1 MPRFDRTGPWGEGP
15 MTGGGFGYCNPASG
29 DYRRPWASGPWASGS
44 GRGMGR
50 GSGRFRGRNRGSA
63 RYGGTWAGWNW
74 APNERPFT
82 QEPRDE
88 LRALRGEA
96 RAAKKDL
103 DAINKRIQELESETS
118 DIEQ

>member
-29 DYRRPWASGPWASGS
+29 DTRRLGASGS

-50 GSGRFRGRNRGSA
+50 GFGRFRGRNKGSA

-82 QEPRDE
+82 LEPRDE

-118 DIEQ
+118 GTEQ